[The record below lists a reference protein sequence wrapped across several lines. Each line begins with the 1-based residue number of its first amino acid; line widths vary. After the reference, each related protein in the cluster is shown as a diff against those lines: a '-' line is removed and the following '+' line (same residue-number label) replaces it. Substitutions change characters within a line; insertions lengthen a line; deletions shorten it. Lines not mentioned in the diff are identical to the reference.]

1 MRTAT
6 RRVRGSFPPMSGGRV
21 LRPVLAIGSGIAMA
35 LALPGPGWWPL
46 ALLSPAL
53 LLVALE
59 DRRGWVAFRV
69 GWLAGF
75 AQWAIAVAWVVIVL
89 HRHGHLW
96 LPLSILALLVMAGI
110 MGLGWGLAAWGTS
123 VVPRRW
129 QVAVLPLA
137 LCAFEQ
143 IQHLPPWIFPWNPA
157 AAALTAVPALLAP
170 APVLGTAGLSLLVY
184 LAGAGLG
191 AAAKRGQRAAG
202 SVAVF
207 TAVVAFVAA
216 ALASPPFRS
225 AGPPVPTA
233 AIQPN
238 VPLEFRWDR
247 ENLEA
252 IEARV
257 ARLSAEAA
265 GTGARWIV
273 WPESAVPRIL
283 ERDGAWRAQLERFTR
298 EQEVWLV
305 VGSIGLGT
313 GEGRYANSV
322 YTFSPAGLLPW
333 RYDKIHLVPFGEY
346 LPAAVRWLL
355 PHALVREVGSFTPGV
370 SALPLPSPAGP
381 AGVAVCYEVAYPS
394 LYAEEVLRGAS
405 VLVTITNDGWYG
417 DSAAPRQHLALAI
430 LRAAENR
437 RWLVR
442 AANTGIS
449 AMIDPTGRLVAR
461 LGLDREG
468 TVIASV
474 RPGSGITPAAR
485 WGRTFS
491 GLVVLAVVFAILAGA
506 RTRRT
511 AGAGSVKLRARPWGM
526 HAR

>member
-1 MRTAT
+1 
-6 RRVRGSFPPMSGGRV
+6 
-21 LRPVLAIGSGIAMA
+21 LAIGSGIAMA

-46 ALLSPAL
+46 AFLSPAL
-53 LLVALE
+53 LLRTLE
-59 DRRGWVAFRV
+59 TRRGWAAFRL

-75 AQWAIAVAWVVIVL
+75 SQWVVAVAWVVIVL

-96 LPLSILALLVMAGI
+96 LPLSILALLVMAGL
-110 MGLGWGLAAWGTS
+110 MGMGWALAAWGAS
-123 VVPRRW
+123 IAPRSW
-129 QVAVLPLA
+129 HVAVLPLG

-143 IQHLPPWIFPWNPA
+143 VQHLPPWIFPWNPA
-157 AAALTAVPALLAP
+157 AAALTGVPALLSP

-184 LAGAGLG
+184 TAGAGLG
-191 AAAKRGQRAAG
+191 AATERRQRVAGAAA
-202 SVAVF
+202 VAA
-207 TAVVAFVAA
+207 AVLAFVAA
-216 ALASPPFRS
+216 SLASPPFRPS
-225 AGPPVPTA
+225 GPPVVAA

-238 VPLEFRWDR
+238 VPLEFRWD
-247 ENLEA
+247 EDNLEA
-252 IEARV
+252 IEERV
-257 ARLSAEAA
+257 RRLSAEAA
-265 GTGARWIV
+265 GSGARWIV

-283 ERDGAWRAQLERFTR
+283 ERDGAWRVELERFAR
-298 EQEVWLV
+298 EQDVWLV
-305 VGSIGLGT
+305 VGSIGLGP

-322 YTFSPAGLLPW
+322 FSISPAGLLPW

-355 PHALVREVGSFTPGV
+355 PRALVREVGSFTPGV

-394 LYAEEVLRGAS
+394 LYAEEVLRGAT

-449 AMIDPTGRLVAR
+449 AVIDPAGRVTAR
-461 LGLDREG
+461 VGLDREG

-474 RPGSGITPAAR
+474 QPGSGVTPAAR
-485 WGRTFS
+485 SGRAVSF
-491 GLVVLAVVFAILAGA
+491 LLVLAVVFAILAGA
-506 RTRRT
+506 WTRRGEG
-511 AGAGSVKLRARPWGM
+511 GARLRVRPWGF

>member
-1 MRTAT
+1 MSE
-6 RRVRGSFPPMSGGRV
+6 GSL
-21 LRPVLAIGSGIAMA
+21 LRPALAIGSGIAMA

-46 ALLSPAL
+46 AFLSPAL
-53 LLVALE
+53 LLRALE
-59 DRRGWVAFRV
+59 DRRGWAAFRV

-75 AQWAIAVAWVVIVL
+75 AQWLVAGAWVVIVL

-96 LPLSILALLVMAGI
+96 LPLSILGLFVMAGI
-110 MGLGWGLAAWGTS
+110 MGMGWALAAWGTS
-123 VVPRRW
+123 VVPRSW
-129 QVAVLPLA
+129 QVAVLPFG

-143 IQHLPPWIFPWNPA
+143 VQHLPPWIFPWNPA
-157 AAALTAVPALLAP
+157 AAALTGVPALLSP

-184 LAGAGLG
+184 LTGSGLG
-191 AAAKRGQRAAG
+191 AALEPRQRPAGAAT
-202 SVAVF
+202 VI
-207 TAVVAFVAA
+207 TALLVFVAA
-216 ALASPPFRS
+216 SLASPPFRPS
-225 AGPPVPTA
+225 GPPVVAA

-238 VPLEFRWDR
+238 VPLEFRWD
-247 ENLEA
+247 EGNLEA
-252 IEARV
+252 IEARMTT
-257 ARLSAEAA
+257 LSAEAA
-265 GTGARWIV
+265 GSGARWIV

-283 ERDGAWRAQLERFTR
+283 ERDGAWRAELERFTR
-298 EQEVWLV
+298 EQDVWFV
-305 VGSIGLGT
+305 DGSIGLGP

-322 YTFSPAGLLPW
+322 FSLSPAGILPW

-355 PHALVREVGSFTPGV
+355 PRALVREVGSFTPGV

-449 AMIDPTGRLVAR
+449 AMIDPAGRLTAR

-468 TVIASV
+468 MVIAPV
-474 RPGSGITPAAR
+474 QPGSGVTPTAR
-485 WGRTFS
+485 WGRHVS
-491 GLVVLAVVFAILAGA
+491 VLLVLAVVFAILAGA
-506 RTRRT
+506 WTRRSGDVG
-511 AGAGSVKLRARPWGM
+511 GARLRVRPWGM